1 MSMSAGPAHYGDL
14 IAAGDYLAASADGA
28 AWLAATEVERG
39 AALIRASRG
48 LDGQYGARFP
58 GAKAGGRAQILAW
71 PRTGAVDRCA
81 QEPIPEDEIPREIVE
96 AAYVLALAE
105 LTAPG
110 GSTPTVV
117 PGEAIKRAK
126 GGSAEVEYFGPGDG
140 VKVDPAA
147 MRPVML
153 EVEGLLCCILT
164 PEEPEGGIFGLMAIG
179 R

>member
-1 MSMSAGPAHYGDL
+1 MAAYYGDL
-14 IAAGDYLAASADGA
+14 AGAGDYLAASPGVAK
-28 AWLAATEVERG
+28 WTAATEAERE
-39 AALIRASRG
+39 AALIRASRA
-48 LDGQYGARFP
+48 LDAQYGARFP
-58 GAKAGGRAQILAW
+58 GVKSGGRAQILAW
-71 PRTGAVDRCA
+71 PRIGAVDRCA
-81 QEPIPEDEIPREIVE
+81 REPIHEGETPREIAE
-96 AAYVLALAE
+96 AAYALALAE
-105 LTAPG
+105 LTSPG

-153 EVEGLLCCILT
+153 EVEGLLRCILT